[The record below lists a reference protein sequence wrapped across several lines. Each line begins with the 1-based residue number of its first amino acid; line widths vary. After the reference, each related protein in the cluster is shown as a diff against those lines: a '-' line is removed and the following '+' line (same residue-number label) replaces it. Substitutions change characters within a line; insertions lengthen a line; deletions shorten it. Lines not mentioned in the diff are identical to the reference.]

1 MTRWDCD
8 VKLWRGVP
16 CSFPAFYGWPFSD
29 FDIVL
34 SSTASLRY
42 VSCRLCHKWI
52 PESSRYHACSQP
64 MRPDPEAPRRPLEAA
79 ADVVFLPPDDEEG
92 RDDETPGEE
101 KRVYVIST
109 EQNSDSHMCSLCT
122 DRMHLQYLHDIEEWV
137 FMDCVEHEGLPIHAF
152 CHEAVF
158 GTGTTGTSTTSRS
171 SDEPIS

>member
-16 CSFPAFYGWPFSD
+16 CSFPAFCGWPVSD

-42 VSCRLCHKWI
+42 ISCRSCHKWI
-52 PESSRYHACSQP
+52 PESSSYHACSLP
-64 MRPDPEAPRRPLEAA
+64 MGPDPEAPRRPLEPA
-79 ADVVFLPPDDEEG
+79 ADVAFLPPDDEKCE
-92 RDDETPGEE
+92 R

-122 DRMHLQYLHDIEEWV
+122 DRMHLQYLHDVEEWA

-152 CHEAVF
+152 CHDAVY
-158 GTGTTGTSTTSRS
+158 GTGANNKDSNNESFIR
-171 SDEPIS
+171 